1 MRLGD
6 VFIRGMISGRIYF
19 TEDAGIK
26 RFTATLR
33 LVKQGTKENRFCW
46 VDSRFLILCN
56 LVNTGMSPRR
66 SALIM
71 LEAFLNTNSST
82 QEPNKNR
89 TTPAARMK
97 VPATNSSPPKVFT
110 KNALLFTQGRYQR
123 QPEPIVKVCRKS
135 TFFLTTE
142 ARHTLTTS
150 DPYALGC
157 ASSYAFRSRST
168 VTCV

>member
-97 VPATNSSPPKVFT
+97 V
-110 KNALLFTQGRYQR
+110 
-123 QPEPIVKVCRKS
+123 VKVCRKS

>member
-1 MRLGD
+1 
-6 VFIRGMISGRIYF
+6 MISGRVYF
-19 TEDAGIK
+19 TKDAGVK
-26 RFTATLR
+26 RFTATLH
-33 LVKQGTKENRFCW
+33 LVKQGTKENRFRR

-56 LVNTGMSPRR
+56 LVNTGMSPQR
-66 SALIM
+66 SALVM
-71 LEAFLNTNSST
+71 RTAFLTTNSST

-89 TTPAARMK
+89 IMPPPRTR
-97 VPATNSSPPKVFT
+97 VPPTNISISGAFAKKTLSFT
-110 KNALLFTQGRYQR
+110 FRRYQR
-123 QPEPIVKVCRKS
+123 QPEPIVKVYWKS